1 MRCVWQT
8 LIRAQQSIGIER
20 KGNPMK
26 KSSEQKLTKFQKALQ
41 RLADEQD
48 TPQLVD
54 VNALASP
61 TPADIEHFRAVWQTI
76 AVARRR
82 AIVAA
87 MNEASELS
95 VHSDF
100 SDLLPLLLDDADEVV
115 RAAAIEGL
123 RENEKPSLGRR
134 LLRMLE
140 ADKAELV
147 RAAAARALGDFI
159 LRAELGK
166 LNPDLSNKIM
176 ETLLARY
183 NDVNEDEEV
192 RRHALESVAYA
203 TDERVHGAIDR
214 AYHDG
219 DHDMRASALCAMG
232 RTADKTWE
240 RIVLRELR
248 SKDAAM
254 RYEAANAA
262 GELMLHDA
270 LPILGELVHD
280 ADWEVRESAVWA
292 LGQIGGKEA
301 RHVLESVLA
310 SDDEALHEAAEDAL
324 AELEFTEGDVVF
336 DLFEYTP
343 DTPTNG
349 RKSQADEEGGE

>member
-1 MRCVWQT
+1 M
-8 LIRAQQSIGIER
+8 
-20 KGNPMK
+20 MK
-26 KSSEQKLTKFQKALQ
+26 KSAEEKQTKFQKALR
-41 RLADEQD
+41 RLAEGQD
-48 TPQLVD
+48 TPQPVD
-54 VNALASP
+54 VNALALPSQP
-61 TPADIEHFRAVWQTI
+61 DIEHFRDAWPSI
-76 AVARRR
+76 AVERRR
-82 AIVAA
+82 AIIAA
-87 MNEASELS
+87 MNEAAELS

-123 RENEKPSLGRR
+123 WENEKPSLGRR
-134 LLRMLE
+134 LLRLLAE
-140 ADKAELV
+140 DKAEIV
-147 RAAAARALGDFI
+147 RAAAARGLGNFV
-159 LRAELGK
+159 LRAEMGK
-166 LNPDLSNKIM
+166 LHSPLPENLV
-176 ETLLARY
+176 EALLARY
-183 NDVNEDEEV
+183 NDVGEDEEV

-219 DHDMRASALCAMG
+219 DHDMRASAVFAMG

-240 RIVLRELR
+240 RIVLQELQ

-262 GELMLHDA
+262 GELALHDA
-270 LPILGELVHD
+270 LPMLGELVHD
-280 ADWEVRESAVWA
+280 ADLDVRQSAVWA

-301 RHVLESVLA
+301 RHILATILE

-324 AELEFTEGDVVF
+324 TELEFTEGDVVF

-349 RKSQADEEGGE
+349 HPVKGKDET